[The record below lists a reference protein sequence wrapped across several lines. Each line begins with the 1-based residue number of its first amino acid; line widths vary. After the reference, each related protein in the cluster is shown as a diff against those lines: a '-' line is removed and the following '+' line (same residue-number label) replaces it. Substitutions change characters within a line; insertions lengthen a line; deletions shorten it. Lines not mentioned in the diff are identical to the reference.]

1 MAAPNQR
8 LTGQNPPLSDS
19 DIRRVSQTD
28 GLQRLTVR
36 RLTIS
41 RGPHPIFAGLY
52 RPTFG
57 FFIVHDCGYCSC
69 GHGLVKRRLG
79 DNLNTCWGLKYV
91 YCFSRQFKRK
101 KLPP

>member
-57 FFIVHDCGYCSC
+57 VFIVLDLWLLLMRPRVGQAPAR
-69 GHGLVKRRLG
+69 G
-79 DNLNTCWGLKYV
+79 
-91 YCFSRQFKRK
+91 
-101 KLPP
+101 